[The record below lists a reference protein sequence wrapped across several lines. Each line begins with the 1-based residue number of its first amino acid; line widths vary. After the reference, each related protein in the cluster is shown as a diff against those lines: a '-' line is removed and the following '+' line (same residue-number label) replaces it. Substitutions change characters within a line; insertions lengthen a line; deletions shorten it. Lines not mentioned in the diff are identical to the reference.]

1 MAGVNLVDLLG
12 PLGLLV
18 IAGSQLFGALGRTLP
33 GRPAYYL
40 AAGAFLIVLH
50 VLLRFDA
57 IRASLGRRQVKYGGN
72 SIVTVLAVLAILVGA
87 NYFVSRHSKRWDL
100 TKNQRFSLSDQSRK
114 VLGGL
119 KEDVRFIYFAN
130 ERDAAAT
137 KEAQDR
143 LHEYDAAS
151 AKVKVEYADAL
162 KDPARA
168 REFDLKAVPTLV
180 VQQGTRTEKVQSG
193 ALSEQDVTN
202 ALIKLTRE
210 KKTKVCFLAGEG
222 EHSLEEMQ
230 AGGFSALRAALEK
243 NQYES
248 EQVSLLRESSVPE
261 RCSVLVIGG
270 PQQDLEDPVIDGI
283 AAFVAHGGKALVMI
297 EPELR
302 AAMPK
307 MAALLAR
314 WGIETAHDTVVEVY
328 ARLTA
333 EGIAVTPDE
342 RIVIQQYPLHE
353 ITRDFLFPVRLQTVR
368 SITPAATAPPG
379 ARVEPLLSSSQGSW
393 AESDLKS
400 LGNPSL
406 DEKTDKKGPITLAA
420 TARIDV
426 AQPSPAPTAPPGGE
440 EPRKKEGRVAVFG
453 DSDFA
458 TNAGLGADGNS
469 DFTLNTIA
477 WLSEDTDLIS
487 IRPRD
492 PDDQRLFLTDN
503 QGRLVYG
510 TALVLL
516 PGLCLLAGIWTWWR
530 RRS

>member
-1 MAGVNLVDLLG
+1 VARLNVIDLLG
-12 PLGLLV
+12 PLGLLL
-18 IAGSQLFGALGRTLP
+18 IAAAQIIAAMGRTLP
-33 GRPAYYL
+33 GRPVYYL
-40 AAGAFLIVLH
+40 AAGGALIVLH
-50 VLLRFDA
+50 VILRFEA
-57 IRASLGRRQVKYGGN
+57 IRSALGRRQVKYGGN
-72 SIVTVLAVLAILVGA
+72 SIVMVLAVLAILVGA
-87 NYFVSRHSKRWDL
+87 NYFVARHSKRWDL
-100 TKNQRFSLSDQSRK
+100 TKNQRFGLSDQSRK

-119 KEDVRFIYFAN
+119 KDDVRFIYFAN

-151 AKVKVEYADAL
+151 PKVKVEYADAL

-180 VQQGTRTEKVQSG
+180 VQQGARTEKVQSG
-193 ALSEQDVTN
+193 
-202 ALIKLTRE
+202 
-210 KKTKVCFLAGEG
+210 EG
-222 EHSLEEMQ
+222 EHSLDEMQ
-230 AGGFSALRAALEK
+230 PGGFSALRAALEK

-248 EQVSLLRESSVPE
+248 EQVSLLRESHVPE

-270 PQQDLEDPVIDGI
+270 PQQDLEDPVVDGI
-283 AAFVAHGGKALVMI
+283 ADFVAHGGKALVMI

-302 AAMPK
+302 TAFPK
-307 MAALLAR
+307 LAALLAR
-314 WGIETAHDTVVEVY
+314 WGIETARDTVVEVY

-353 ITRDFLFPVRLQTVR
+353 ITRDFLFPVRLQTAR
-368 SITPAATAPPG
+368 SVTPAATAPPG
-379 ARVEPLLSSSQGSW
+379 TRVEPLLQSSQGSW
-393 AESDLKS
+393 AESDFKS

-426 AQPSPAPTAPPGGE
+426 AQPSPSPAAPAGGE
-440 EPRKKEGRVAVFG
+440 EPRKKDGRVAVFG

-503 QGRLVYG
+503 QGRLIYG